1 MLRFFPFGDR
11 FEAGMGAKALGAGE
25 ALIDLELPHYLD
37 EILLKRGLLERF
49 PGEYYRGGPELMA
62 AQWEVLGLVLADLA
76 GHYPEHFAFERR
88 GGAAFWHNKLLN
100 ELLTFIYGDEATV
113 PLEPLD
119 WVGRQVQEDLVLV
132 SADAEAAFVGGQLC
146 FPNGWD
152 LPDRLGSSFMDVH
165 ARTPT
170 TTMPSVHAGVRLLSA
185 MKPGKTVWRTSW
197 NFKLTAQL
205 DLSTKHKPAYRAD
218 FAARA
223 PLLSAEAAGR
233 EIFVRVERQTFTR
246 LRGSPY
252 VLFGI
257 HTYNSALADEA
268 ADPGRAGRMLGVI
281 RGTPEDV
288 KRYKAITPIESA
300 LTAFLEAA
308 SEGRLP

>member
-11 FEAGMGAKALGAGE
+11 FEAGMSARALRAGD
-25 ALIDLELPHYLD
+25 ALIDLELPCYRD
-37 EILLKRGLLERF
+37 EIALKRNLLEQL
-49 PGEYYRGGPELMA
+49 PGDYYRGGPGLMA
-62 AQWEVLGLVLADLA
+62 AQWEVLELVLQDLA
-76 GHYPEHFAFERR
+76 RHDPEHFRLERR
-88 GGAAFWHNKLLN
+88 GEVVSWQNNLLD
-100 ELLTFIYGDEATV
+100 EPHTFIYGDEATL

-132 SADAEAAFVGGQLC
+132 SADPEAVFVGGQLC

-152 LPDRLGSSFMDVH
+152 LPDRLGGSFMDVH
-165 ARTPT
+165 AHTPQ

-205 DLSTKHKPAYRAD
+205 DLSVKHKPAYKAD

-223 PLLSAEAAGR
+223 PRLSAEAAGR
-233 EIFVRVERQTFTR
+233 EVYLRVERQTFTR
-246 LRGSPY
+246 LRRSAY

-257 HTYNSALADEA
+257 HTYNSSLADEA
-268 ADPGRAGRMLGVI
+268 ADPERARQILRVI
-281 RGTPEDV
+281 RETPEDV
-288 KRYKAITPIESA
+288 KRYKAISPIESA
-300 LTAFLEAA
+300 MTGFLEAA
-308 SEGRLP
+308 VGT